1 MPVSLEQLSREVGD
15 ARRALVT
22 ANAGLQAAIGRHQG
36 TRSQLANL
44 REKIGA
50 NQPTAEQQTE
60 LAGLESAHESARTAM
75 MSASDNVQRVKSD
88 LSDLEGEMTMLQSSN
103 ALDDHLRSSTGSVTL
118 GGDGESLG
126 GRGGVGLG
134 LSRPQT
140 LKPDRSQMEHHL
152 GVFLQSKMIA
162 GLDRTD
168 PSAIAKDHFNNEY
181 VASTMAAGDHSK
193 GGSMVFGQFA
203 DFFIELLAQ
212 KAICRSIGI
221 ATMEAEGGLTI
232 PKMTSG
238 ITGAYKGERED
249 ATVEDI
255 GTGDVTL
262 LPKELWTMV
271 AVSEQLLRKSSINA
285 STYIR
290 NEMLRAAAAL
300 EDRAFLR
307 GAASGAGPTG
317 LRWRAGHVVPF
328 VVSGGVTATK
338 VINFLANLEL
348 RLQQANVPMDNCVWL
363 TNYQVVKF
371 LETLVNANGIPLFPE
386 VKDGRINKYPFR
398 ATNHIPAN
406 LAVVPGTGN
415 AAPTVGYT
423 EIMLIDASCQMI
435 GEGGGISLK
444 SSDSATYVQGGQTVN
459 AFQRGDVVFRYAMS
473 SDIQTRYQESIAVG
487 VDVEWPLV

>member
-1 MPVSLEQLSREVGD
+1 MPVSIEQLSREVGD
-15 ARRALVT
+15 KRRSLVASNKALQDSVQAFDDARNKLS
-22 ANAGLQAAIGRHQG
+22 AAINAAGD
-36 TRSQLANL
+36 
-44 REKIGA
+44 K
-50 NQPTAEQQTE
+50 PTDEQ
-60 LAGLESAHESARTAM
+60 AKNIASLESAYDTARNAMYDASESNAKLK
-75 MSASDNVQRVKSD
+75 VEVV
-88 LSDLEGEMTMLQSSN
+88 DLEGALTVLQNSN
-103 ALDDHLRSSTGSVTL
+103 ALDDYLTSSAGSVTL
-118 GGDGESLG
+118 GGDGQSLS
-126 GRGGVGLG
+126 GRGGVGLSSATVLEPG
-134 LSRPQT
+134 
-140 LKPDRSQMEHHL
+140 KEAMEHHL

-162 GLDRTD
+162 SLEKVDAAD
-168 PSAIAKDHFNNEY
+168 VAKNHFKNEY
-181 VASTMAAGDHSK
+181 VAGTMVSGDHSK
-193 GGSMVFGQFA
+193 GGSMVFGKFA

-221 ATMEAEGGLTI
+221 PTMDAEGGLTI

-271 AVSEQLLRKSSINA
+271 AVSEQLLRKSSISAA
-285 STYIR
+285 SYIR

-317 LRWRAGHVVPF
+317 LRWRAGHIVPF
-328 VVSGGVTATK
+328 TVSGGVTATK

-348 RLQQANVPMDNCVWL
+348 RLQQANVPMENCVWL
-363 TNYQVVKF
+363 TTYQVIKF
-371 LETLVNANGIPLFPE
+371 LETLTNANGFPLFPE
-386 VKDGRINKYPFR
+386 VKQGRINKYPFR

-406 LAVVPGTGN
+406 LAVVGAGN

-423 EIMLIDASCQMI
+423 EIMLVDASCQMI